1 MNPTGFQALASGVF
15 KPGMSCWYL
24 VHGITKSSMDVSKN
38 RGTVPPK
45 WMGENHGK
53 PYEQMDDL
61 GKTHYFRTH
70 PYK

>member
-1 MNPTGFQALASGVF
+1 
-15 KPGMSCWYL
+15 
-24 VHGITKSSMDVSKN
+24 MDLSKN

-61 GKTHYFRTH
+61 GKPTIFGNIHISRLYVT
-70 PYK
+70 